1 MSGLRVIWRPFG
13 RLVVICATQIAPHLL
28 QRLDVVKLELLVTHC
43 LKPLHNRLNSWCVKS
58 LKMTPPNSRCVSE
71 SSETLASVIIFPTQT
86 NTVWSV
92 WHQEKIIESWH
103 TSTLF
108 DPPNMRTFT
117 LQSYKSWLQDGK
129 SCAPRLSWT
138 SIELSG
144 SKPWGKWMNMTHL
157 LVKEAL
163 VLDISHD
170 FQPNHDWRT
179 SVYSFCTFGCIFFD
193 TLFRRCLTGFGSFV
207 CPNGN

>member
-1 MSGLRVIWRPFG
+1 MCSKFENDSAKFSMCFRIFRNTCKRHHIPN
-13 RLVVICATQIAPHLL
+13 PN
-28 QRLDVVKLELLVTHC
+28 KHC
-43 LKPLHNRLNSWCVKS
+43 LIC
-58 LKMTPPNSRCVSE
+58 
-71 SSETLASVIIFPTQT
+71 LASRENHWKLAYIYI
-86 NTVWSV
+86 VWSAQYEDF
-92 WHQEKIIESWH
+92 HPSII
-103 TSTLF
+103 
-108 DPPNMRTFT
+108 

-144 SKPWGKWMNMTHL
+144 SKPWQKWMNMTHL